1 MYFLFETLSFGHFD
15 MTQVNQLYLQLK
27 SYMLHLYALAYHLHL
42 LHTACRSLY
51 DRKQDIVFY
60 WYKPQIL
67 LLLL

>member
-1 MYFLFETLSFGHFD
+1 